1 MQAFAALLDSLIYT
15 RGRNAKLKLIVDY
28 LHATPDPDR
37 GWAMAALTGDL
48 DLPGVKPA
56 QIRALIEAR
65 VDPVLFRM
73 SRDYVGDTAE
83 TVALLWPAPV
93 VPPPDAGPLSIT
105 AAVDALRHLSRSDAP
120 AVLAG
125 MLDRLDAE
133 ERFALLK
140 MATGGLRIGVSARLA
155 KTALAQA
162 FGLDVDAVEEVWH
175 GLSPPYARDRKSTR
189 LNSSHVR

>member
-65 VDPVLFRM
+65 VDPVLFR
-73 SRDYVGDTAE
+73 
-83 TVALLWPAPV
+83 
-93 VPPPDAGPLSIT
+93 I
-105 AAVDALRHLSRSDAP
+105 
-120 AVLAG
+120 
-125 MLDRLDAE
+125 
-133 ERFALLK
+133 
-140 MATGGLRIGVSARLA
+140 
-155 KTALAQA
+155 
-162 FGLDVDAVEEVWH
+162 
-175 GLSPPYARDRKSTR
+175 DRKS
-189 LNSSHVR
+189 VV